1 MTTYFNKKEEVINL
15 ELTQYGKYLLSK
27 GKLKPVYYSF
37 YDDDVLYD
45 GAHGGVTENQ
55 NDIVTRI
62 KDTPNLKVIYDYSSS
77 IQYPAPYSKNSMG
90 VIDTNHALSKPIG
103 TMDSAKDFKPA
114 WKVMKAINSAADPFQ
129 RTPNQPGSTV
139 HKYSVTYNRGQ
150 RIPQMEFTGSITY
163 SSQSYGLTI
172 EDEKPI
178 VLRIEEKN
186 SVFKPKGNF
195 SIEVFEVTEGEISK
209 QLYFIPDANAR
220 AENDFIK
227 ASEEEL
233 LDRYPDLNRDFVE
246 YYLDVRVDRELD
258 TKSDFEDGS
267 EDGIDRGDDIPD
279 MYSDIDD
286 DGSGEV
292 C

>member
-27 GKLKPVYYSF
+27 GKLRPVYYSF
-37 YDDDVLYD
+37 YDDDILYD

-62 KDTPNLKVIYDYSSS
+62 KDTPNLKIVYDFSSS
-77 IQYPAPYSKNSMG
+77 IQYPAPYTKNSMG
-90 VIDTNHALSKPIG
+90 VIDANHALSKPIG
-103 TMDSAKDFKPA
+103 TMDSARDFKPA
-114 WKVMKAINSAADPFQ
+114 WKVTKAINSSADPFQ
-129 RTPNQPGSTV
+129 RTAGSPGSTA

-150 RIPQMEFTGSITY
+150 RVPQMEFTGSITY

-178 VLRIEEKN
+178 VLRIEEVN
-186 SVFKPKGNF
+186 GVFKPKGNF
-195 SIEVFEVTEGEISK
+195 SIEVFEVDQDRGEISK

-227 ASEEEL
+227 ASEEDL
-233 LDRYPDLNRDFVE
+233 LDRYPNLNRDFVE
-246 YYLDVRVDRELD
+246 FYLDVRVDREID
-258 TKSDFEDGS
+258 S
-267 EDGIDRGDDIPD
+267 EDQAVGAAGAVEDI
-279 MYSDIDD
+279 YSSIDD